1 MRRWLVRRRLKR
13 RRLLWWRLLR
23 RRLLLLLV
31 RRRWR
36 DRGLGTTLARAGP
49 HRSAV
54 LIEAHAWRRGAEIVE
69 AAAAAAPS
77 APVEA
82 ATATAPASEPI
93 PRHVCNQGAVE
104 AEAEKTFRKR
114 GGHLASQ
121 GLFSIC
127 TECSNI
133 GGLVT
138 SQVTQMTPKPQAAQ
152 GPLNINCLGWFHIF
166 HL

>member
-104 AEAEKTFRKR
+104 AEAEKTLRKR
-114 GGHLASQ
+114 GGHLASHKMADDT
-121 GLFSIC
+121 GGAPPLS
-127 TECSNI
+127 SSYI
-133 GGLVT
+133 GRLAWPRLLLD
-138 SQVTQMTPKPQAAQ
+138 Q
-152 GPLNINCLGWFHIF
+152 
-166 HL
+166 